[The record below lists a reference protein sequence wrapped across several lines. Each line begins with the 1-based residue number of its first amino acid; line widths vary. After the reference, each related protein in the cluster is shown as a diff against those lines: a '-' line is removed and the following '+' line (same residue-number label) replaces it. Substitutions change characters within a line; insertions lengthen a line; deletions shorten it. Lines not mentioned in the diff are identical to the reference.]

1 MRFIFSLLVIMGV
14 FVPDLAFATPAG
26 LGVINPMGGNAW
38 DLYVYGNG
46 RIIFYVLNSIKML
59 MVPDVGNT
67 MFNTLLLLMGS
78 IGFLALA
85 VGAGF
90 DPGKNLMRMFTYII
104 VVWAVSYGSTKVVVN
119 VTIVDKFAPP
129 TNQAGVVSGVPAL
142 VALPAVLI
150 SQVGEYFTNV
160 METYFSLPD
169 ASDAFKTGSKSG
181 VPGQFNLFA
190 KMMSA
195 SDEYV
200 ITSPEL
206 KKSLSAYMSDCVV
219 PAIAMNR
226 LIGPGKDGPVTGANA
241 LLRTTNMMETMQSAQ
256 HNSIMTKYYPMT
268 DVTDGWRASVP
279 SGILEGMPA
288 PAQGATPGLS
298 FGVVVNCS
306 DDFNILKLNLEANA
320 RLLLDS
326 GNAAWAKAGV
336 LTPFESVV
344 QSMLAQTAAPGS
356 AASGYSSPA
365 GYILQQTML
374 NSTSGA
380 FRSSAIMSGNNELMQ
395 AAALSQAEQSQ
406 KSAWAA
412 GFEVFNNMMGYV
424 YTVLQAF
431 IFAITPIMVIALM
444 VPGLGKKIFT
454 NYLEILI
461 WLSLW
466 MPMLALI
473 NFIIT
478 LFGTDSLQTVVGI
491 EGGLSAN
498 NKVLMSEKTK
508 DLILA
513 AQFLG
518 TMVPLLTWGLVK
530 GALAFTEFISQGVGS
545 AFASQAG
552 ASAATGNMSLNNMS
566 MNNTS
571 MNKYDTSMSSAVGT
585 QAVTTHNSAGSMLV
599 NTNMAGGSGTASG
612 SGVDYKKSVQDTLQ
626 SSKQQSEATSKL
638 IGNAISNGYS
648 DSQLAD
654 LAKTSDI
661 GSQGQ
666 RAIASIIQKN
676 KTLAASTGNDSG
688 QQLTEQRTIATTGQ
702 TANQV
707 SKHADTSAS
716 IKAGGELPLIGGGSL
731 GASTKKASMVSR
743 TDSLQVNNQEGV
755 QTSKGD
761 KNAVGTSTQIGNNQS
776 LTSSSSTSFSDK
788 EAQTAKTSEQAQ
800 RQAVLNDALQKQ
812 TQYSEGISRM
822 LSTTNTM
829 GMSQDVDIQTMRD
842 IGGKIA
848 HLESS
853 LFSDK
858 AFDTD
863 KKGLEQNLATQRN
876 DTEVKAGAV
885 REKEAKIA
893 SGINPHAHGPSQ
905 GQIANLKS
913 DVAAGSAAID
923 SEIVRRDTELKSKS
937 GARGTQVDIVQ
948 DRMQMKGGAI
958 GNMLEG
964 VDNVDESRAIA
975 NAAAKGE
982 TPAPRLNSTE
992 ARLKGMTSV
1001 QKHNPRAR

>member
-1 MRFIFSLLVIMGV
+1 MRFIFILMAVLGA
-14 FVPDLAFATPAG
+14 FVPESAMASG
-26 LGVINPMGGNAW
+26 LGVINPVGGNAW

-90 DPGKNLMRMFTYII
+90 DPGKNLIRMFTYIV
-104 VVWAVSYGSTKVVVN
+104 VVWGVSYGSTKVVVN
-119 VTIVDKFAPP
+119 VTIIDKFGPP
-129 TNQAGVVSGVPAL
+129 STQPGVVSGVPAL

-190 KMMSA
+190 KMMSE
-195 SDEYV
+195 SDEYI

-206 KKSLSAYMSDCVV
+206 KKSLSAYMTDCVI

-226 LIGPGKDGPVTGANA
+226 FAGPGKDGQVTGANA
-241 LLRTTNMMETMQSAQ
+241 LLRTTNMVATLQSAQ

-268 DVTDGWRASVP
+268 DGDNSWMASVP
-279 SGILEGMPA
+279 SAIIADLGT
-288 PAQGATPGLS
+288 PAQGATSALS
-298 FGVVVNCS
+298 FGVVLTCTDAYS
-306 DDFNILKLNLEANA
+306 ILKSNLEANA
-320 RLLLDS
+320 RLLLDA

-380 FRSSAIMSGNNELMQ
+380 FRNSAILSGNNELMQ

-412 GFEVFNNMMGYV
+412 GFAVFNNMMGYV

-454 NYLEILI
+454 NYIEILI

-473 NFIIT
+473 NYIIT
-478 LFGTDSLQTVVGI
+478 LFGTDSLQTVVGM

-530 GALAFTEFISQGVGS
+530 GALAFTEFISHGVGS
-545 AFASQAG
+545 SFASQAG

-585 QAVTTHNSAGSMLV
+585 QGVTAHTSAGSMLV
-599 NTNMAGGSGTASG
+599 KGDVGGASMTAAGG
-612 SGVDYKKSVQDTLQ
+612 GVDLKKSAQETL
-626 SSKQQSEATSKL
+626 SHTRQQGQTMSELLNEAK
-638 IGNAISNGYS
+638 SNGWS
-648 DSQLAD
+648 VGETIAHS
-654 LAKTSDI
+654 KGKDI
-661 GSQGQ
+661 GSQGALQ
-666 RAIASIIQKN
+666 LADMAQKQEAFSLSN
-676 KTLAASTGNDSG
+676 AREDSKA
-688 QQLTEQRTIATTGQ
+688 ATTQDSLVENAGSHQ
-702 TANQV
+702 
-707 SKHADTSAS
+707 
-716 IKAGGELPLIGGGSL
+716 KAGL
-731 GASTKKASMVSR
+731 GAHVGLNASMGTPAGGLLGSKVSVD
-743 TDSLQVNNQEGV
+743 TGV
-755 QTSKGD
+755 KRSAD
-761 KNAVGTSTQIGNNQS
+761 KNVDENIVGAKTNAATTTISEKQNAPSISTQASGNRS
-776 LTSSSSTSFSDK
+776 VSSTNS
-788 EAQTAKTSEQAQ
+788 QTVGAKDSKSAEERQAAQ
-800 RQAVLNDALQKQ
+800 RQAVIGEAISKQ
-812 TQYSEGISRM
+812 TSFNDSISKM
-822 LSTTNTM
+822 QSVTSAM
-829 GMSQDVDIQTMRD
+829 GVSSDVDIKALQN
-842 IGGKIA
+842 IQSSIA
-848 HLESS
+848 SLESS

-858 AFDTD
+858 DYKSGESRLSDTLSNNVSST
-863 KKGLEQNLATQRN
+863 KGTANSLRR
-876 DTEVKAGAV
+876 TEAAMS
-885 REKEAKIA
+885 
-893 SGINPHAHGPSQ
+893 SGINPMAHSPHPSTL
-905 GQIANLKS
+905 N
-913 DVAAGSAAID
+913 
-923 SEIVRRDTELKSKS
+923 SEIETHKEAVVSRMDELGNQVHHNSAEISRQSKVVR
-937 GARGTQVDIVQ
+937 
-948 DRMQMKGGAI
+948 
-958 GNMLEG
+958 
-964 VDNVDESRAIA
+964 DNVDLTTPVVDLVSTPVNTVQDMKDKIAGKDTPGATSPAGRAGNLGGLAKRHSKSR
-975 NAAAKGE
+975 
-982 TPAPRLNSTE
+982 
-992 ARLKGMTSV
+992 
-1001 QKHNPRAR
+1001 